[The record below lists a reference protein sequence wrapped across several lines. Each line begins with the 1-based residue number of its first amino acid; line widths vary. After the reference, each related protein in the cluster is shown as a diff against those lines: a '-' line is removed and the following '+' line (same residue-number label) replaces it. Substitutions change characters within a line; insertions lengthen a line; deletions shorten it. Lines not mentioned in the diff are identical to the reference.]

1 MRDGTTRRVP
11 TYGNIFSMIHFG
23 CFIIS
28 SSSFSAVLFPLCHEC
43 LIAAEKRPEAV
54 AAADTN
60 LYEMGNMLKHWELEL
75 RSLPFNQKSKMQPQ
89 LKTFR
94 NTYDAQKQDFAKAK
108 VPSAKRQA
116 FRQEVTS
123 TLCCCFP

>member
-1 MRDGTTRRVP
+1 M
-11 TYGNIFSMIHFG
+11 
-23 CFIIS
+23 
-28 SSSFSAVLFPLCHEC
+28 PLWTP
-43 LIAAEKRPEAV
+43 AEKRPEAV

-60 LYEMGNMLKHWELEL
+60 LYEMGNTLKHWELEL

-94 NTYDAQKQDFAKAK
+94 NTYDALKQDFTKAK

-116 FRQEVTS
+116 FRQEV
-123 TLCCCFP
+123 PGI